1 MKFADKF
8 LTNWKSTVIQDITLC
23 SAVTLTCS
31 FYEYE
36 DFIPQIAAIAIRKI
50 SMVLLVICWFWCSF
64 LNGYRKKYSFLVFTA
79 AFWIMPRTV
88 IIAEEHTGILDYN
101 KYLDAFS
108 RFSRLMAD
116 TSLAGFGELLK
127 SNSLYLSIVLLMW
140 CLCMFYAGG
149 LVGKSR

>member
-1 MKFADKF
+1 MRFAEKF

-23 SAVTLTCS
+23 FAVTLTCS

-50 SMVLLVICWFWCSF
+50 SIVLLVVCWFWCSF

-79 AFWIMPRTV
+79 AFWIIPRIV
-88 IIAEEHTGILDYN
+88 IIAEEHTGILKYN

-108 RFSRLMAD
+108 VCSRLMAD
-116 TSLAGFGELLK
+116 TPLSGLGELLK
-127 SNSLYLSIVLLMW
+127 SNSLYLSIALLTW
-140 CLCMFYAGG
+140 CLCMFYAGK
-149 LVGKSR
+149 LVEKSR